1 LVLENKGFHVHDVK
15 FSRGFKDFSTD
26 VKLIRRVFSKFKNQ
40 SSLNLNFITPRLIL
54 VGLFATTC
62 IKKSK
67 LIFSF
72 SGLGF
77 IAENR
82 VRLILY
88 RFLLFFLCKIN
99 QLKGNQLAGIFQNN
113 FDKKFFSFLFQE
125 NFLIPGSGINT
136 NKWSPD
142 YLPEAKKINFVFAS
156 RLLSSKGIF
165 ELKESII
172 RMDNSIDFVIVGDVD
187 HSNPSSISKKDLDIL
202 KSLKNVSILPFT
214 TDLISV
220 YNNKSYAV
228 LPSYREGIP
237 RTLIE
242 ACSLGLPI
250 LTTNVPGCN
259 SCVSLAEENGVLVKE
274 KSTNSLFKGIQMI
287 LSKNRIKMSIE
298 SRKLALN
305 AFDIRVIEKKYI
317 LAFQFFKD

>member
-1 LVLENKGFHVHDVK
+1 M
-15 FSRGFKDFSTD
+15 
-26 VKLIRRVFSKFKNQ
+26 
-40 SSLNLNFITPRLIL
+40 
-54 VGLFATTC
+54 
-62 IKKSK
+62 
-67 LIFSF
+67 
-72 SGLGF
+72 
-77 IAENR
+77 
-82 VRLILY
+82 
-88 RFLLFFLCKIN
+88 CKIN

-228 LPSYREGIP
+228 LLHTE
-237 RTLIE
+237 
-242 ACSLGLPI
+242 
-250 LTTNVPGCN
+250 
-259 SCVSLAEENGVLVKE
+259 KE
-274 KSTNSLFKGIQMI
+274 
-287 LSKNRIKMSIE
+287 
-298 SRKLALN
+298 
-305 AFDIRVIEKKYI
+305 
-317 LAFQFFKD
+317 FQEP